1 MGYNIS
7 ILKLLYHGIMII
19 WVRCNQHKNYIY
31 IYIQYSQS
39 TYNQY
44 FNIYIYIIFNQ
55 RTIEY
60 DEPYF
65 LQYEQLLIMNTQN
78 YMEMIPINY

>member
-31 IYIQYSQS
+31 IQYSQS

-44 FNIYIYIIFNQ
+44 FNIYIIFNQ

>member
-19 WVRCNQHKNYIY
+19 WVRCNQHKIY
-31 IYIQYSQS
+31 IYNIA
-39 TYNQY
+39 NQHTT
-44 FNIYIYIIFNQ
+44 NTLIYIYNQ

-65 LQYEQLLIMNTQN
+65 TIRTTSHKEYTYLYGDDTN
-78 YMEMIPINY
+78 

>member
-19 WVRCNQHKNYIY
+19 WVRCNQHK
-31 IYIQYSQS
+31 
-39 TYNQY
+39 
-44 FNIYIYIIFNQ
+44 IYIYIIYIANQ

-65 LQYEQLLIMNTQN
+65 TIRTTSHKEYTYLYGDDTN
-78 YMEMIPINY
+78 

>member
-1 MGYNIS
+1 MVS
-7 ILKLLYHGIMII
+7 WLYGFAVI
-19 WVRCNQHKNYIY
+19 NTKTIY
-31 IYIQYSQS
+31 IYNIA
-39 TYNQY
+39 NQHTT
-44 FNIYIYIIFNQ
+44 NTLIYIYIIFNQ

>member
-19 WVRCNQHKNYIY
+19 WVRCNQHKIY
-31 IYIQYSQS
+31 IYSQS

-44 FNIYIYIIFNQ
+44 FNIYIYIINVRL
-55 RTIEY
+55 RTMNHI
-60 DEPYF
+60 
-65 LQYEQLLIMNTQN
+65 LQYEQLLIRNTHT

>member
-31 IYIQYSQS
+31 IYNIA
-39 TYNQY
+39 NQHTT
-44 FNIYIYIIFNQ
+44 NTLIYIYIIFNQ